1 MKGQRAGLVVCCWAS
16 RASSQARLRRA
27 ASTHAVKCGRGRLS
41 SCDNTAGAAQRRWWE
56 ARWMMYLAVNEM
68 GLRVSPSECRLQ
80 PDRLSSCLNL
90 MACVI
95 TRARLDSIAV
105 VVPESV
111 HNHRDAIP
119 QKPKAPAYDLLFR
132 VCTAAPIHLLG
143 RSARKHRA
151 SRQPAARWS
160 TGISSSYHPAHHL
173 LCVRF

>member
-1 MKGQRAGLVVCCWAS
+1 MCLAI
-16 RASSQARLRRA
+16 RR
-27 ASTHAVKCGRGRLS
+27 
-41 SCDNTAGAAQRRWWE
+41 
-56 ARWMMYLAVNEM
+56 M
-68 GLRVSPSECRLQ
+68 GLRVSPSECRLEQ
-80 PDRLSSCLNL
+80 DRLSSCLNL

-132 VCTAAPIHLLG
+132 VCTAASIHLLG

-151 SRQPAARWS
+151 SRQPLYDGLQ
-160 TGISSSYHPAHHL
+160 GISPSHQPARFLLDASFINSIERSSFKARP
-173 LCVRF
+173 REPKS